1 MTRVLLLGGLGQL
14 GTAIAQRWTDCEIVA
29 PSHDELAIERSER
42 LAESLAEAQT
52 RRAGKRCCLS
62 RRRSLR
68 RRGETAL
75 EVNAFAVGRAASL
88 AAQRDVLFV
97 TISTDYVFDGTK
109 GSPYVESDSPN
120 PLSFYGASKLAG
132 ERLVEAAGG
141 RAFVVRTCGLYGSS
155 RSPSRRRAFVDRILA
170 TGESGEP
177 VRVVADVV
185 ASPTFA
191 GDLAVALRKL
201 IGTAAYGLYHAAA
214 AGPVSWY
221 DFACEAMRQARV
233 ERAIE
238 PIAAEQWKAKA
249 IRPRYSALESSK
261 LGNLGIGMPSWQDGI
276 AAYLAAKLVRPWNFE
291 SIAGAWSVAGTL
303 PALSSRRWKPSL
315 PLTRRFRSNAPY
327 CGCSAST
334 GSRRKKF
341 RCPTRSSMRSRRT
354 NALAA

>member
-1 MTRVLLLGGLGQL
+1 M
-14 GTAIAQRWTDCEIVA
+14 
-29 PSHDELAIERSER
+29 
-42 LAESLAEAQT
+42 
-52 RRAGKRCCLS
+52 
-62 RRRSLR
+62 
-68 RRGETAL
+68 AL

-276 AAYLAAKLVRPWNFE
+276 AAYLA
-291 SIAGAWSVAGTL
+291 
-303 PALSSRRWKPSL
+303 
-315 PLTRRFRSNAPY
+315 
-327 CGCSAST
+327 
-334 GSRRKKF
+334 
-341 RCPTRSSMRSRRT
+341 RSS
-354 NALAA
+354 